1 MSGSDD
7 RQVRLDSLD
16 LNAFNSKL
24 ADLTSK
30 GIDYSGE
37 GWLNTIKCAM
47 RNVEVDW
54 TCVYFTRFG
63 N

>member
-1 MSGSDD
+1 MSGSDG

-24 ADLTSK
+24 ADLISK

-37 GWLNTIKCAM
+37 GWLDTIECAM
-47 RNVEVDW
+47 RSVEVD
-54 TCVYFTRFG
+54 
-63 N
+63 